1 MQENSNYTEKL
12 TQVLRYSKEE
22 AIRLQSN
29 YIGPEHLMLGILR
42 DGENLASQALSIV
55 CSVDLAELKQS
66 IEEQVKVTHPN
77 DEQSDSELTL
87 DSKSR
92 ILLQLCVLESRL
104 LHSKEIDVEHLL
116 LAILKQKNN
125 IPATILGNHH
135 ISYNQLYKAFKQQ
148 KEEVRNEIGYDEDDD
163 MPPSSYK
170 GDKSNRTLHT
180 SRTDKGGNSDTPAL
194 DSFSFDLTKAAQDGK
209 LDPLVGR
216 DAEIERLAQILNR
229 RKKNNPILIGDP
241 GVGKSAIVEGLAQR
255 IVQRKVSRSLFGK
268 RVVSLDLSSIVAGTK
283 FRGQFEERMKAII
296 NELRSNPNI
305 IVFIDE
311 IHLLIGAG
319 NASGEMDAAN
329 MMKPALA
336 RGELQCIGATT
347 MDEYRKSIEKDGAME
362 RRFQKI
368 IVNPTTAD
376 ETRQI
381 LLNIKDRYE
390 EHHNVCYTGE
400 AIDACVRLTDR
411 YITDRQFPD
420 KAIDALDEAGSRVH
434 ISNLSIPK
442 EIEEQEIALTN
453 AITQKDNA
461 VKSQNYE
468 LAASY
473 RDRVKQLEEELD
485 RKRSEWES
493 NHPELRMTVDAEQV
507 AQTIS
512 MMSGI
517 PVTRIATEE
526 SIRIKGMRQELK
538 QEVIAQDSAIDAL
551 VSSIQRNRIG
561 LSDPNRPIGTFMFIG
576 PTGVGKT
583 FLAKKLAEFMFGTAD
598 SLIRIDMSE
607 YMEKYNA
614 SRLVGAPPG
623 YVGYDD
629 GGQLT
634 EQVRRKPYSIV
645 LFDEIEKAHPDV
657 FNILL
662 QIMDD
667 GRLTDSYGRTVDFRN
682 TIIIMTSN
690 AGTRQLKDFGKGIG
704 FISDSTMDEKE
715 NSRRIVR
722 KALERQFSPEFL
734 NRIDDIITF
743 DQLDKTAILTI
754 IDLELKKLFN
764 RIKNLGYQLVITPK
778 AKDFLADKGYDRQY
792 GARPLRRSI
801 QTFLETTISDEI
813 VEGRVLS
820 GDTIV
825 ADYDSDS
832 NSIKVRVEK
841 NLY

>member
-1 MQENSNYTEKL
+1 MNIKYTEKL
-12 TQVLRYSKEE
+12 NQVLRYSREE

-29 YIGPEHLMLGILR
+29 YIGPEHIMLGILR
-42 DGENLASQALSIV
+42 DGENEASRTLSTI
-55 CSVDLAELKQS
+55 CDVDLEALKS
-66 IEEQVKVTHPN
+66 NIEHEVKVTHGTVST
-77 DEQSDSELTL
+77 DDSELAL

-92 ILLQLCVLESRL
+92 SLLQLCVLESRL
-104 LHSKEIDVEHLL
+104 MRSNQIDVEHLL

-125 IPATILGNHH
+125 IPATILTAQN
-135 ISYNQLYKAFKQQ
+135 ISYNQLYKAIKHRHEDI
-148 KEEVRNEIGYDEDDD
+148 KDEVRYDDD
-163 MPPSSYK
+163 EEMPPSSYK
-170 GDKSNRTLHT
+170 KDDSSRRTVRTNKSERG
-180 SRTDKGGNSDTPAL
+180 SGSDTPAL
-194 DSFSFDLTKAAQDGK
+194 DSFSFDLTKAAHEGK

-216 DAEIERLAQILNR
+216 DEEIERLAQILNR

-268 RVVSLDLSSIVAGTK
+268 RVLSLDLSSIVAGTK

-319 NASGEMDAAN
+319 NSSGEMDAAN

-368 IVNPTTAD
+368 IVSPTTAE
-376 ETRQI
+376 ETHQI
-381 LLNIKDRYE
+381 LMNIKERYE
-390 EHHNVCYTGE
+390 DHHNVTYTDD
-400 AIDACVRLTDR
+400 AIDACVKLTDR

-442 EIEEQEIALTN
+442 EIEEQELAVSN
-453 AITQKDNA
+453 AIMQKDLA
-461 VKSQNYE
+461 VKNQNYE

-473 RDRVKQLEEELD
+473 RDRVKQLEEELE
-485 RKRSEWES
+485 RKRTEWET
-493 NHPELRMTVDAEQV
+493 NHPETRIVVDADAV
-507 AQTIS
+507 AHTIS

-538 QEVIAQDSAIDAL
+538 RQVIAQDSAIDVL

-561 LSDPNRPIGTFMFIG
+561 LNDPNRPIGTFMFIG

-583 FLAKKLAEFMFGTAD
+583 FLAKKLAEFMFGSSD

-623 YVGYDD
+623 YVGYDE

-634 EQVRRKPYSIV
+634 EKVRRNPYSIV

-667 GRLTDSYGRTVDFRN
+667 GRLTDSNGRTVDFRN

-690 AGTRQLKDFGKGIG
+690 AGTRQLKDFGNGIG
-704 FISDSTMDEKE
+704 FSQNSSLDERE

-743 DQLDKTAILTI
+743 DQLDKSSILKI
-754 IDLELKKLFN
+754 IDIELTKLYE
-764 RIKNLGYQLVITPK
+764 RIEKLGYHLNIDKK
-778 AKDFLADKGYDRQY
+778 AKEYLAEIGYDKQY
-792 GARPLRRSI
+792 GARPLRRAI
-801 QTFLETTISDEI
+801 QNNIETLISEQI
-813 VEGRVLS
+813 VEGYIKNGAVINVTFDKINNKILLEQKETS
-820 GDTIV
+820 
-825 ADYDSDS
+825 SD
-832 NSIKVRVEK
+832 
-841 NLY
+841 